1 MAWGRPVQFEW
12 QLPPG
17 MPRRLAVGAVAIVVA
32 AVAYWW
38 FSAPVDATPVAAV
51 IVRDAPTDTRVVVDV
66 VGDVLHPGVVRLP
79 LGARVLDAVAAAGG
93 IRPGRRPG
101 INMARKVVDGEQIV
115 VGSAGVA
122 AAGSPAAASSGGRVS
137 INSASAAQLEQLPG
151 VGPVT
156 ARRIVEYRATHGPF
170 AQLRDLLQVTGIG
183 DAKYAQIADA
193 ATL

>member
-1 MAWGRPVQFEW
+1 
-12 QLPPG
+12 
-17 MPRRLAVGAVAIVVA
+17 
-32 AVAYWW
+32 
-38 FSAPVDATPVAAV
+38 
-51 IVRDAPTDTRVVVDV
+51 
-66 VGDVLHPGVVRLP
+66 
-79 LGARVLDAVAAAGG
+79 
-93 IRPGRRPG
+93 
-101 INMARKVVDGEQIV
+101 MARKVVDGEQIV

-156 ARRIVEYRATHGPF
+156 ARRIVEYRAAHGPF

>member
-1 MAWGRPVQFEW
+1 MAWARPVQFEW

-17 MPRRLAVGAVAIVVA
+17 VPRRLAVGAGVIVA
-32 AVAYWW
+32 AAIAYWW

-51 IVRDAPTDTRVVVDV
+51 VVRDEPTDVRVVVDV
-66 VGDVLHPGVVRLP
+66 VGDVRHPGVVRLP

-93 IRPGRRPG
+93 VKSGHRPV
-101 INMARKVVDGEQIV
+101 INLARKVTDGEQIV
-115 VGSAGVA
+115 VGSAANA
-122 AAGSPAAASSGGRVS
+122 AIGASGTAGRVS
-137 INSASAAQLEQLPG
+137 INSATAAQLEQLPG

-156 ARRIVEYRATHGPF
+156 AQRIVEYRGAHGPF
-170 AQLRDLLQVTGIG
+170 AQVRDLLNVPGIG